1 MPREKES
8 EHKNIFICF
17 LCRPEKI
24 VRREGKVKKK
34 KTGRHVSV
42 KRSCWQF
49 VSVHD
54 SRFEK
59 CRRLLH
65 SFSFL
70 VRATRMCA
78 VTIPMES

>member
-34 KTGRHVSV
+34 KNW
-42 KRSCWQF
+42 KACQC
-49 VSVHD
+49 
-54 SRFEK
+54 EAE
-59 CRRLLH
+59 LL
-65 SFSFL
+65 
-70 VRATRMCA
+70 A
-78 VTIPMES
+78 VC